1 AGGTGGTGES
11 GESGETG
18 GQAGRRAGG
27 RDQHELALPDPS
39 GGEGAPP
46 FGQVLE
52 ETSERILGEIDRL
65 DTIARIFSRFGAP
78 PEQVGPL
85 EPVDLT
91 SVAGEVVQLYAL
103 AEDGARVSLVADGT
117 VIAPARKDEVKEVLV
132 NLLENARSA
141 AASRVVIRVEA
152 GRVAVEDDGRGIAAS
167 DLARVF
173 EPRFS
178 TTTSGA
184 GLGLAIVRRLVE
196 GWGGVVRLESEEGR
210 GTRVVVEW

>member
-1 AGGTGGTGES
+1 VDAGSGGTG
-11 GESGETG
+11 
-18 GQAGRRAGG
+18 
-27 RDQHELALPDPS
+27 
-39 GGEGAPP
+39 

-52 ETSERILGEIDRL
+52 ETSGRILGEIDRL

-78 PEQVGPL
+78 PEQAGPL

-103 AEDGARVSLVADGT
+103 AEDGARVRLVADGP
-117 VIAPARKDEVKEVLV
+117 VVAPARKDEVKEVLV
-132 NLLENARSA
+132 NLLENARNA
-141 AASRVVIRVEA
+141 AAKQIVIRVQA
-152 GRVAVEDDGRGIAAS
+152 GELAVEDDGRGIAAQ
-167 DLARVF
+167 DLDRVF

-196 GWGGVVRLESEEGR
+196 GWGGAVRLESEEGR